1 MPIANTTPAC
11 DGTAQSHS
19 LRGLWRLFGSRMPH
33 LQALALNVY
42 SQPISQSTVKQL
54 FSIDDGIMGPKRNK
68 LSFATQIP
76 NATCVPVSDFGAGT
90 RIFAYLRVPTKIVV
104 VRVPKPFFMPHHTT
118 KLKLTLP
125 GYKGTEI
132 HWRTSLT
139 LSVRI
144 SEVWMKIT
152 KRSV

>member
-1 MPIANTTPAC
+1 MSCTSTSPTPSTNTTPAC
-11 DGTAQSHS
+11 DGTVQSHS

-76 NATCVPVSDFGAGT
+76 NATCVTVPDFGAGT
-90 RIFAYLRVPTKIVV
+90 RIFAYLRVPKKIVV

-118 KLKLTLP
+118 KGLW
-125 GYKGTEI
+125 GRGETEFVND
-132 HWRTSLT
+132 S
-139 LSVRI
+139 
-144 SEVWMKIT
+144 KC
-152 KRSV
+152 

>member
-1 MPIANTTPAC
+1 
-11 DGTAQSHS
+11 
-19 LRGLWRLFGSRMPH
+19 MPH

-54 FSIDDGIMGPKRNK
+54 FSIYDGIMGPKRNK

-118 KLKLTLP
+118 KVKMGFNFQMLFVVSEGGKYAFKL
-125 GYKGTEI
+125 I
-132 HWRTSLT
+132 
-139 LSVRI
+139 
-144 SEVWMKIT
+144 
-152 KRSV
+152 